1 MYLLAWIFIGVV
13 VGLVGGRSLKGN
25 GYGPLMDIAIGIGG
39 AVAGGFLMRST
50 GIFGF
55 GGTLLTIVVA
65 ISCAIL
71 LTALVALANGR
82 RLYAR
87 NL

>member
-1 MYLLAWIFIGVV
+1 MYLLAWIFIGVI
-13 VGLVGGRSLKGN
+13 VGLMAGRNLKGN
-25 GYGPLMDIAIGIGG
+25 GYGPLMDIAMGIGG

-55 GGTLLTIVVA
+55 GGTLLTVIVA
-65 ISCAIL
+65 IACAVL